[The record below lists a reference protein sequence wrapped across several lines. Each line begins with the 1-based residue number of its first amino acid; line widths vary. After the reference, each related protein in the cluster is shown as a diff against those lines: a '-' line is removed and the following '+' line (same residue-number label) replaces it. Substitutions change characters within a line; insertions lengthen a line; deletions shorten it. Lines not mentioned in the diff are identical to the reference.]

1 MKKFLINMLL
11 ETVFDMLIMAL
22 TKQAKKSSSTV
33 DDQVVEIIADNRDSL
48 IADIKKAL

>member
-1 MKKFLINMLL
+1 MKKFLIGLVI
-11 ETVFDMLIMAL
+11 ETIFDMLILAL